1 MANFTS
7 LQEYKEYKHPSVGS
21 CLDCINTIENNGVTN
36 GDIHYSVINDKCP
49 KATDGGIILYRLT
62 DTNTNT
68 VIEFR
73 MYNSGDNPL
82 NNDILCRM
90 VWDLDLSPTANSIG
104 LYGFMSTSRASSWNQ
119 KTVRIVN
126 GIEEDIWTAD
136 GGGNVGG
143 DFELAFWGGYGF
155 PRLDYLFGYYPVSNS
170 LKLECFTQRCY
181 VLLKTS
187 DDSVDLPNIRYAI
200 IREGR
205 YNYLS
210 YLRSIDAL
218 DHLLEGAYEEEEGK
232 YNYHTY
238 YFYNKTYEIDGTRI
252 RSIKGEYKGDGR
264 ICGYIGNDSPY
275 NIKLVTSGNL
285 QEIINDETEWHT
297 PTLPRLTSNDTL
309 DGYYGL
315 LDTNIPLFGSLSD
328 TANYLNTG
336 DLDGVLNEADIDK
349 TAKTGMDGTEARFE
363 RANTYEPQIY
373 GGHKVMDVTS
383 VHNDIVAWMNSLNN
397 PDLFDS
403 VKMFWWNDNPINC
416 LLSYYWTPI
425 DISEVGRVVALDE
438 GIVKFGG
445 IVAKNINTGDTIT
458 AIPLKLQ
465 GGEHLLGQYQ
475 FNRKY
480 NDWRDYQLFNY
491 KLYLPFHG
499 LVDLE
504 PHYMVGKRMEVKYVY
519 YPTNHTLRYMIFVK
533 QNLYKSIDVSIGIDL
548 GLTSADNVGKAQ
560 EITETAS
567 STLER
572 VATGNVGG
580 AISGVISS
588 GLDLFK
594 KPKTS
599 VWGSN
604 NPTTNIGDPTQALL
618 YIEEQ
623 QTIIPNNLYN
633 TYGHANYYIGNI
645 GALSGY
651 CEFSDVRLTG
661 CGTLSDN
668 EKEELKGLLMK
679 GVIL

>member
-1 MANFTS
+1 MAEYTS
-7 LQEYKEYKHPSVGS
+7 LQEYKEYIRPSVGS
-21 CLDCINTIENNGVTN
+21 CLDCIKNINNIGVTS

-49 KATDGGIILYRLT
+49 KSSDEGNVLFRITDNV
-62 DTNTNT
+62 TN
-68 VIEFR
+68 VVVEFR
-73 MYNSGDNPL
+73 MYNSGTDPL
-82 NNDILCRM
+82 NNDALSKIIC
-90 VWDLDLSPTANSIG
+90 DLDLNPNGSAIG
-104 LYGFMSTSRASSWNQ
+104 IYGRLGTSKKATWTC
-119 KTVRIVN
+119 KTVRIEN
-126 GIEEDIWTAD
+126 NIETVIFTGD
-136 GGGNVGG
+136 GSLRVAGVG
-143 DFELAFWGGYGF
+143 DFGF
-155 PRLDYLFGYYPVSNS
+155 KSGVGTIGLSALFGYTPTSNTLTFDS
-170 LKLECFTQRCY
+170 FSQRVY

-187 DDSVDLPNIRYAI
+187 DTSTALSNPRYGI
-200 IREGR
+200 INTS
-205 YNYLS
+205 YNYIS
-210 YLRSIDAL
+210 YLRDLNAL
-218 DHLLEGAYEEEEGK
+218 DHLIEGVYEEEEGK

-238 YFYNKTYEIDGTRI
+238 YFYNKTYETNGTRI

-275 NIKLVTSGNL
+275 NIILVCKGTL
-285 QEIINDETEWHT
+285 QELINDETEWHA

-309 DGYYGL
+309 NGYYGL

-328 TANYLNTG
+328 TDNYLNNG
-336 DLDGVLNEADIDK
+336 DLDGALNEADIDK
-349 TAKTGMDGTEARFE
+349 TSKTGMDGTEARFE
-363 RANTYEPQIY
+363 RANTYDPQIY
-373 GGHKVMDVTS
+373 AGHKVMDVTS
-383 VHNDIVAWMNSLNN
+383 VNNDIIAWMNSLND
-397 PDLFDS
+397 PDLIDS

-416 LLSYYWTPI
+416 LTAYYWTPI
-425 DISEVGRVVALDE
+425 DIEEVGRVVALDE

-445 IVAKNINTGDTIT
+445 IVAKNINTEETIT
-458 AIPLKLQ
+458 ATPLKLQ

-504 PHYMVGKRMEVKYVY
+504 PHYVVGKRMEVKYVY

-533 QNLYKSIDVSIGIDL
+533 KNLYKAIDVSIGIDL

-560 EITETAS
+560 EITETAFN
-567 STLER
+567 TLER

-599 VWGSN
+599 VWGST

-668 EKEELKGLLMK
+668 EKEELKSLLMK